1 MPPGA
6 GEGLSVRLTRDALP
20 LAPLLVCDAKV
31 ILLLGRQ
38 LLPLGER
45 GLHPGPLTRALALDG
60 VRKGANPVWGALG
73 LDEDIPVSKVLDPA
87 RDLTLPGEP
96 PDGKAKPDA
105 LDSPRVAQAP
115 SD

>member
-1 MPPGA
+1 M
-6 GEGLSVRLTRDALP
+6 RLTRDALP

-73 LDEDIPVSKVLDPA
+73 LDEDVSVIEVLDPT
-87 RDLTLPGEP
+87 RDLTLSSET
-96 PDGKAKPDA
+96 PDGKAEADA
-105 LDSPRVAQAP
+105 LDSSRVAQAP